1 MEATFP
7 FKPREI
13 EDLIDLDRTESVS
26 YYLTGIEYTV
36 KYLLRHRAR
45 LEQDGS
51 LASARIKNLLR
62 GFKLFLHFPTWRA
75 QRSRQGV
82 LLWALRYSELPAL
95 IRTIRDDPHTA
106 SLVENDLVQV
116 FREALD
122 VIERGYIAVGDGMG
136 EAASRGSRRALAAV
150 QENLRTLD
158 IPLPDNNILLQR
170 GELTE
175 YELVFVVN
183 VFEQIRAKQLNH
195 T

>member
-1 MEATFP
+1 M
-7 FKPREI
+7 
-13 EDLIDLDRTESVS
+13 
-26 YYLTGIEYTV
+26 
-36 KYLLRHRAR
+36 
-45 LEQDGS
+45 
-51 LASARIKNLLR
+51 
-62 GFKLFLHFPTWRA
+62 
-75 QRSRQGV
+75 
-82 LLWALRYSELPAL
+82 
-95 IRTIRDDPHTA
+95 
-106 SLVENDLVQV
+106 ENDLVQV

-183 VFEQIRAKQLNH
+183 VFEQIRAKRLNH